1 MTMNDS
7 GNCDDFQTAE
17 EVLLSASEEVQ
28 EVVKKTLQLARST
41 VTGKGS
47 ITKDDVVEIIRSLV
61 K

>member
-1 MTMNDS
+1 MSEVNDRD
-7 GNCDDFQTAE
+7 NFQTAE

-41 VTGKGS
+41 ATGKGS
-47 ITKDDVVEIIRSLV
+47 ITKDDVVEIIRSVV

>member
-1 MTMNDS
+1 MIELNDRD
-7 GNCDDFQTAE
+7 GFQTAE

-41 VTGKGS
+41 ATGKNS
-47 ITKDDVVEIIRSLV
+47 ITKDDVVEIIRSVV